1 LDHLEADGHVRI
13 ICGPV
18 RDVNMRPL
26 RNSRDWSSSGRIAVM
41 NTWLVLYDG
50 DCGFCKWLLA
60 GILNWDRGARLQ
72 PLALQTER
80 AAELLA
86 DLTPEQQLA
95 SWHLIA
101 PTGEPHEAAPG
112 AAAATD
118 ADAATA
124 ADDSEADSSSAEEAS
139 AAVAQ
144 RYSAGAALPPLLRLL
159 PAGALPASA
168 LAAAPQLT
176 ERAYRWVAAHRSL
189 LSKAIPAASK
199 RRASAYVSRRESSL
213 A

>member
-1 LDHLEADGHVRI
+1 MDRWI
-13 ICGPV
+13 
-18 RDVNMRPL
+18 
-26 RNSRDWSSSGRIAVM
+26 
-41 NTWLVLYDG
+41 VLYDG

-60 GILNWDRGARLQ
+60 GLLRWDRAQRLQ
-72 PLALQTER
+72 PLALQTKQ

-86 DLTPEQQLA
+86 DLTPDQRLA
-95 SWHLIA
+95 SWHLIT
-101 PTGEPHEAAPG
+101 PTHERPEG
-112 AAAATD
+112 AAETE

-159 PAGALPASA
+159 PGGALPASA
-168 LAAAPQLT
+168 LAATPRLT
-176 ERAYRWVAAHRSL
+176 ERAYRWVAAHRNL

-199 RRASAYVSRRESSL
+199 RRAAAVVSRREASRI
-213 A
+213 AQ

>member
-1 LDHLEADGHVRI
+1 MER
-13 ICGPV
+13 
-18 RDVNMRPL
+18 
-26 RNSRDWSSSGRIAVM
+26 
-41 NTWLVLYDG
+41 WLVLYDD
-50 DCGFCKWLLA
+50 DCGLCKWLLA
-60 GILNWDRGARLQ
+60 GMLSWDRRQRLQ

-86 DLTPEQQLA
+86 DLSREQQLV

-101 PTGEPHEAAPG
+101 PTGKRPEAAAVTEP
-112 AAAATD
+112 
-118 ADAATA
+118 DAATG
-124 ADDSEADSSSAEEAS
+124 ADDSEADSSSAVEAL

-176 ERAYRWVAAHRSL
+176 ERAYHWVAAHRSL
-189 LSKAIPAASK
+189 LSKAIPAGWK
-199 RRASAYVSRRESSL
+199 RRAAARIAERCESAL
-213 A
+213 

>member
-1 LDHLEADGHVRI
+1 MDR
-13 ICGPV
+13 
-18 RDVNMRPL
+18 
-26 RNSRDWSSSGRIAVM
+26 
-41 NTWLVLYDG
+41 WLVLYDA

-60 GILNWDRGARLQ
+60 GILRWDRAQRLQ

-80 AAELLA
+80 ATDLLA
-86 DLTPEQQLA
+86 DLSREQRLA

-101 PTGEPHEAAPG
+101 PTSERLEAPAE
-112 AAAATD
+112 TE

-124 ADDSEADSSSAEEAS
+124 ADDSEADSSSDEEAS
-139 AAVAQ
+139 AADAE

-159 PAGALPASA
+159 PGGALPAGV

-189 LSKAIPAASK
+189 LSKAIPAAWK
-199 RRASAYVSRRESSL
+199 RRAAARIAERSESAS
-213 A
+213 

>member
-1 LDHLEADGHVRI
+1 MDR
-13 ICGPV
+13 
-18 RDVNMRPL
+18 
-26 RNSRDWSSSGRIAVM
+26 
-41 NTWLVLYDG
+41 WLVLYDG
-50 DCGFCKWLLA
+50 DCGLCKWLLA
-60 GILNWDRGARLQ
+60 GILRWDRRQRLQ

-86 DLTPEQQLA
+86 DLSPEQRLA

-101 PTGEPHEAAPG
+101 PTGERPEAAPE
-112 AAAATD
+112 AAAETE

-124 ADDSEADSSSAEEAS
+124 ADDSEADSSSAEEAP

-159 PAGALPASA
+159 PGGALPASA

-189 LSKAIPAASK
+189 LSKAIPAAWK
-199 RRASAYVSRRESSL
+199 RRAAAPHCGTMRIRIVKLCESALLYNARSASL
-213 A
+213 PA